1 METSRASKPL
11 GLYRRRRK
19 EHFNEQ
25 LKNLKLVVDWTVW
38 VYLLIPGVLYFSG
51 WYVTLWSKPLPTWAT
66 GLTLPTLTG
75 LIDIIMLTGGILIFV
90 EEADVLFLKSRSLW
104 MRTLMRQGIYRAC
117 LMHLG
122 KMIAI
127 TALTS
132 PLWSRVYDM
141 SFIHIALIAIWFG
154 AVASFQ
160 VIILHMTKVR
170 YTGWRRW
177 IRMIPLAV
185 VMGTITIGVTS
196 WMHEHIWT
204 LLAGIVA
211 AILLLITVG
220 RMRLE
225 MKGTF
230 EGDVRED
237 LRERLKFTA
246 LLLSRSVNKPKAPRT
261 RTIIFRKQRKLL
273 RHRTISNRTAE
284 TAFKAFFRNSSTMKL
299 YLQLGGLSIVAVA
312 LPPFP
317 VNVIVCGLLVIMLS
331 VLFYRS
337 WEVFATSEYVQLVSY
352 DSEALNRA
360 GLTTVRMLFVP
371 LGILMGFSL
380 GAAWLG
386 WLEGIVTAAA
396 VVAFGLFV
404 LSITGWIR
412 YFRSA

>member
-1 METSRASKPL
+1 METSRAYKPL

-38 VYLLIPGVLYFSG
+38 VYLLIPGLLYFSG
-51 WYVTLWSKPLPTWAT
+51 WYVSLWSKPLPSWAT

-75 LIDIIMLTGGILIFV
+75 LIDIIMLTGGILLFV

-104 MRTLMRQGIYRAC
+104 MRTLMKQGIYRAC
-117 LMHLG
+117 LQYLG

-132 PLWSRVYDM
+132 PLWFRVYDM

-154 AVASFQ
+154 TVASFQ
-160 VIILHMTKVR
+160 VIVLHMTKVR

-177 IRMIPLAV
+177 IRIIPLV
-185 VMGTITIGVTS
+185 VAMGMITIGVTS
-196 WMHEHIWT
+196 WMHGHIWT
-204 LLAGIVA
+204 LLAGIVV
-211 AILLLITVG
+211 AILLLITVA

-246 LLLSRSVNKPKAPRT
+246 LLLSRSVTRPKAPRT

-299 YLQLGGLSIVAVA
+299 YLQLGGLSIAAVA

-331 VLFYRS
+331 VFFYRS
-337 WEVFATSEYVQLVSY
+337 WEVFATSDYVQLVSY

-360 GLTTVRMLFVP
+360 GVTMVRMLFVP

-404 LSITGWIR
+404 LSITGWVRFI
-412 YFRSA
+412 RSA

>member
-1 METSRASKPL
+1 METSRAYTPL

-38 VYLLIPGVLYFSG
+38 VYLLIPGLLYFSG
-51 WYVTLWSKPLPTWAT
+51 WYVSLWSKPLPSWAT

-75 LIDIIMLTGGILIFV
+75 LIDVIMLTGGILIFV

-104 MRTLMRQGIYRAC
+104 MRTLMKQGIYRAC
-117 LMHLG
+117 LQHLG

-160 VIILHMTKVR
+160 VIVLHMTKVR

-185 VMGTITIGVTS
+185 AMGIITIGVTS
-196 WMHEHIWT
+196 WMHGHIWT

-211 AILLLITVG
+211 AILLLILVG
-220 RMRLE
+220 RLRLE

-246 LLLSRSVNKPKAPRT
+246 LLLSRSVTKPKAPRT

-299 YLQLGGLSIVAVA
+299 YLQLGGLSIAAVA

-360 GLTTVRMLFVP
+360 GVTMVRMLFVP

-412 YFRSA
+412 YIRSA

>member
-360 GLTTVRMLFVP
+360 GLTMVRMLFVP

-386 WLEGIVTAAA
+386 WLEGIVTATA

>member
-1 METSRASKPL
+1 METSRAYTPL
-11 GLYRRRRK
+11 GLYKRRRK

-38 VYLLIPGVLYFSG
+38 VYLLIPGLLYLSG
-51 WYVTLWSKPLPTWAT
+51 WYVSLWSKPLPTWAT
-66 GLTLPTLTG
+66 GLTLLTLTG

-104 MRTLMRQGIYRAC
+104 MRTLMRQGIYRAF

-141 SFIHIALIAIWFG
+141 SFIQIALIAIWFS

-160 VIILHMTKVR
+160 AIVLHMTKVR

-196 WMHEHIWT
+196 WMHGHIWT

-220 RMRLE
+220 RMRLK

-299 YLQLGGLSIVAVA
+299 YLQLGGLSIAAVA

-337 WEVFATSEYVQLVSY
+337 WEVFATSDYVQLVSY

-360 GLTTVRMLFVP
+360 GLTMVRMLFVP

-386 WLEGIVTAAA
+386 WLAGIVTAAA
-396 VVAFGLFV
+396 VVALGLFV

-412 YFRSA
+412 YIRSA

>member
-1 METSRASKPL
+1 MQTFQTYTPL

-38 VYLLIPGVLYFSG
+38 VYLLVPGLLYLSG
-51 WYVTLWSKPLPTWAT
+51 WYVSLWSKPLPSWTT
-66 GLTLPTLTG
+66 GLTLPALTG
-75 LIDIIMLTGGILIFV
+75 LIDIVMLTGGIIIFV

-117 LMHLG
+117 LQHLG

-127 TALTS
+127 TALTA

-141 SFIHIALIAIWFG
+141 SFIQIALIAIWFG

-160 VIILHMTKVR
+160 VIVLHMTKVR

-177 IRMIPLAV
+177 LRMVPLAI
-185 VMGTITIGVTS
+185 VMGIITIGATF
-196 WMHEHIWT
+196 WMHGQIWT

-211 AILLLITVG
+211 AILLLIMVG

-237 LRERLKFTA
+237 LRERLKLTA
-246 LLLSRSVNKPKAPRT
+246 LILSRSITKPKAPRT
-261 RTIIFRKQRKLL
+261 RTVIFRKPRKLL
-273 RHRTISNRTAE
+273 RHRSISNRTAE
-284 TAFKAFFRNSSTMKL
+284 IAFKAFFRNTSTMKL
-299 YLQLGGLSIVAVA
+299 YLQLGGLSIAAVA

-317 VNVIVCGLLVIMLS
+317 VNVIVCGLLIIMLS

-337 WEVFATSEYVQLVSY
+337 WDVFATSDYVQLVSY
-352 DSEALNRA
+352 DAEALNQA
-360 GLTTVRMLFVP
+360 ATTMVRMLFVP
-371 LGILMGFSL
+371 IGILMGYSM

-386 WLEGIVTAAA
+386 WLEGILTAAA
-396 VVAFGLFV
+396 AVAFGLFV

-412 YFRSA
+412 YIRSA

>member
-1 METSRASKPL
+1 MQTFQTYTPL
-11 GLYRRRRK
+11 GLYKRRRK

-38 VYLLIPGVLYFSG
+38 VYLLVPGLLYLSG
-51 WYVTLWSKPLPTWAT
+51 WYMSLWSKPLPSWAT
-66 GLTLPTLTG
+66 GLSLPTLTG
-75 LIDIIMLTGGILIFV
+75 LIDIVMLTGGIIIFV

-117 LMHLG
+117 IQHLG

-127 TALTS
+127 TALTA

-141 SFIHIALIAIWFG
+141 SIIHIALISIWFG

-160 VIILHMTKVR
+160 VIVLHMTKVR

-177 IRMIPLAV
+177 IRMIPLAIA
-185 VMGTITIGVTS
+185 MGIITIGATF
-196 WMHEHIWT
+196 WMHGQIWT

-211 AILLLITVG
+211 AILLLIMVG

-237 LRERLKFTA
+237 LRERLKLTA
-246 LLLSRSVNKPKAPRT
+246 LILSRSITKPKAPRT
-261 RTIIFRKQRKLL
+261 RTVIFRKPRKLL
-273 RHRTISNRTAE
+273 RHRSISNRTAE

-299 YLQLGGLSIVAVA
+299 YLQLGGLSIAAVA

-317 VNVIVCGLLVIMLS
+317 VNVIVCGLLIIMLS

-337 WEVFATSEYVQLVSY
+337 WDVFATSDYVQLVSY
-352 DSEALNRA
+352 DAEALNQA
-360 GLTTVRMLFVP
+360 ATTMVRMLFVP
-371 LGILMGFSL
+371 IGILMGYSL

-396 VVAFGLFV
+396 AVAFGLFV
-404 LSITGWIR
+404 LSVTGWIR
-412 YFRSA
+412 YIRSA

>member
-1 METSRASKPL
+1 METSRTYTPL

-38 VYLLIPGVLYFSG
+38 VYLLIPGLLYFSG
-51 WYVTLWSKPLPTWAT
+51 WYVSLWSKPLPSWAT
-66 GLTLPTLTG
+66 GLTLPALTG
-75 LIDIIMLTGGILIFV
+75 LIDIIMITGGILIFV

-104 MRTLMRQGIYRAC
+104 MRTLMKQGIYRAC
-117 LMHLG
+117 LQHLG

-141 SFIHIALIAIWFG
+141 SFIHIVLIAIWFG

-160 VIILHMTKVR
+160 VIVLHMTKVR
-170 YTGWRRW
+170 YIGWRRW

-185 VMGTITIGVTS
+185 AMGMITIGVTS
-196 WMHEHIWT
+196 WIHGHIWT
-204 LLAGIVA
+204 MLAGIVA
-211 AILLLITVG
+211 AILLLLMVG

-299 YLQLGGLSIVAVA
+299 YLQLGGLSIAAVA

-331 VLFYRS
+331 VLFHRS

-360 GLTTVRMLFVP
+360 GLTMVRMLFVP

-386 WLEGIVTAAA
+386 WLEGVVTAAA

-412 YFRSA
+412 YIRSA

>member
-1 METSRASKPL
+1 MDTFQRYTPL
-11 GLYRRRRK
+11 GLYRRRRR

-38 VYLLIPGVLYFSG
+38 VYLLVPGLLYLGG
-51 WYVTLWSKPLPTWAT
+51 WYVSLWTKPMPSWAT
-66 GLTLPTLTG
+66 GLTMPTLTG
-75 LIDIIMLTGGILIFV
+75 LIDFVILTGGVLIFI
-90 EEADVLFLKSRSLW
+90 EEADVLFLRSRPLW
-104 MRTLMRQGIYRAC
+104 MRTLMRQGMYRAC
-117 LMHLG
+117 LQHLG

-127 TALTS
+127 TALTA

-141 SFIHIALIAIWFG
+141 SFIQIALVAVWFG
-154 AVASFQ
+154 AVASVQ
-160 VIILHMTKVR
+160 AIVLHMTKVR

-177 IRMIPLAV
+177 VRMIPLAV
-185 VMGTITIGVTS
+185 AMGIITIGATF
-196 WMHEHIWT
+196 WMHGHIWT

-220 RMRLE
+220 QMRLI

-237 LRERLKFTA
+237 LRERLKLTA
-246 LLLSRSVNKPKAPRT
+246 LLLSRSITKPKAPRT
-261 RTIIFRKQRKLL
+261 RTMIFRKPRKLL
-273 RHRTISNRTAE
+273 RNRSIPNRTAE

-299 YLQLGGLSIVAVA
+299 YLQLGSLSIAAVA

-317 VNVIVCGLLVIMLS
+317 VNVIVCVLLMIMLS

-337 WEVFATSEYVQLVSY
+337 WDIFATSDYIQLVSY
-352 DSEALNRA
+352 DNEALNRA
-360 GLTTVRMLFVP
+360 AQTMVRMLFVP

-396 VVAFGLFV
+396 VVVFGLFI
-404 LSITGWIR
+404 LSVTGWV
-412 YFRSA
+412 RSLRSD

>member
-1 METSRASKPL
+1 METSRAYTPL

-38 VYLLIPGVLYFSG
+38 VYLLIPGLLYFSG
-51 WYVTLWSKPLPTWAT
+51 WYVSLWSKPLPSWAT

-75 LIDIIMLTGGILIFV
+75 LIDIIMLTGGILIFI

-104 MRTLMRQGIYRAC
+104 MRTLMRQGIYRAS
-117 LMHLG
+117 LQHLG

-160 VIILHMTKVR
+160 VIVLHMTKVR
-170 YTGWRRW
+170 YIGWRRW

-185 VMGTITIGVTS
+185 AMGIITIGVTS
-196 WMHEHIWT
+196 WMHGHIWT

-211 AILLLITVG
+211 AILLLIMVG

-299 YLQLGGLSIVAVA
+299 YLQLGGLSIAAVA

-337 WEVFATSEYVQLVSY
+337 WEVFATSDYVQLVSY
-352 DSEALNRA
+352 DSEELNRA
-360 GLTTVRMLFVP
+360 GVTMVRMLFVP

-412 YFRSA
+412 YIRSA

>member
-1 METSRASKPL
+1 MQTFQTYTPL

-38 VYLLIPGVLYFSG
+38 VYLLVPGLLYLSG
-51 WYVTLWSKPLPTWAT
+51 WYMSLWSKTLPSWAT
-66 GLTLPTLTG
+66 GLSLPTLTG
-75 LIDIIMLTGGILIFV
+75 LIDIVMLTGGIIIFV
-90 EEADVLFLKSRSLW
+90 EEADVLFLKSRPLW

-117 LMHLG
+117 MQQLG

-127 TALTS
+127 TALTA
-132 PLWSRVYDM
+132 PLWFRVYDM
-141 SFIHIALIAIWFG
+141 SIIHIALISIWFG
-154 AVASFQ
+154 VVASFQ
-160 VIILHMTKVR
+160 VIVLHMTKVR

-177 IRMIPLAV
+177 IRMIPLAIA
-185 VMGTITIGVTS
+185 MGIITIGATF
-196 WMHEHIWT
+196 WMHGQIWT

-211 AILLLITVG
+211 AILLLIMVG

-237 LRERLKFTA
+237 LRERLKLTA
-246 LLLSRSVNKPKAPRT
+246 LILSRSITKPKAPRT
-261 RTIIFRKQRKLL
+261 RTVIFRKPRKLL
-273 RHRTISNRTAE
+273 RHRSISNRTAE

-299 YLQLGGLSIVAVA
+299 YLQLGGLSIAAVA

-317 VNVIVCGLLVIMLS
+317 VNVIVCGLLIIMLS

-337 WEVFATSEYVQLVSY
+337 WDVFATSDYVQLVSY
-352 DSEALNRA
+352 DAEALNQA
-360 GLTTVRMLFVP
+360 ATTMVRMLFVP
-371 LGILMGFSL
+371 IGILMGYSL

-386 WLEGIVTAAA
+386 WLEGILTAAA
-396 VVAFGLFV
+396 AVAFGLFV

-412 YFRSA
+412 YIRSA